1 MAESEFQDGSGMRI
15 TKEHV
20 LKNYTDDARL
30 TDMNWNNRH
39 HVTPS
44 AFNGNNHKY
53 YKVSERSYLPDQVS
67 VCSNT
72 STRTCETRM
81 GS

>member
-1 MAESEFQDGSGMRI
+1 MAAHEGETPLRGKNVSKLFDLANGEYTDGSGFRI
-15 TKEHV
+15 TKEQV
-20 LKNYTDDARL
+20 VKNYTDDARL

-53 YKVSERSYLPDQVS
+53 YKVSKDQKQ
-67 VCSNT
+67 N
-72 STRTCETRM
+72 
-81 GS
+81 